1 MTGSVLVIHG
11 GAGTILKG
19 EVAAER
25 ETAIRTALH
34 AALAAGRAILDAGG
48 PALDAVEAAVRVME
62 DSACFNA
69 GHGAALTSEGT
80 IEHDAAIMDGRT
92 RAAGAISGSRRI
104 RNPVSAARAVMER
117 TPHVM
122 LTGEGAER
130 FARNEGLPL
139 AQEWYFFTR
148 ERLEALERVQR
159 ARASRQAISERE
171 KHGTVGAV
179 ACDAAGHVA
188 AATSTGGY
196 ADKMPGRVGDS
207 PIIGAGTYA
216 DDRTVAM
223 SGTGHGESF
232 MRLVLGHRVAMQVE
246 IGRLSLA
253 DASRSVLADLGAIGG
268 TGGFIAVNAA
278 GEIALPFN
286 TPGMYRGVARG
297 GQAAV
302 AIFADETLGGEIT
315 G

>member
-216 DDRTVAM
+216 DNASCAVSATGDGEYFIRVSVARM
-223 SGTGHGESF
+223 ICA
-232 MRLVLGHRVAMQVE
+232 RVQMQGMTAEAAARATLDEVKA
-246 IGRLSLA
+246 L
-253 DASRSVLADLGAIGG
+253 GG
-268 TGGFIAVNAA
+268 TGGVIVL
-278 GEIALPFN
+278 GHKGDVALSMN
-286 TPGMYRGVARG
+286 TEGMFRGRADSTGRKE
-297 GQAAV
+297 V
-302 AIFADETLGGEIT
+302 AIYTDE
-315 G
+315 